1 MKYIHAALCFFPP
14 VEIIYSDLIHL
25 PHYIALNHIKK
36 MPFQHV
42 LYLSGHVLLY
52 KSAQLHDSFDMS
64 RAIIA
69 AVANQKTRRGD
80 SVSR

>member
-1 MKYIHAALCFFPP
+1 
-14 VEIIYSDLIHL
+14 
-25 PHYIALNHIKK
+25 
-36 MPFQHV
+36 MPFQHI

-52 KSAQLHDSFDMS
+52 KSAQLHDGFDMG